1 MQSPRPLTLTCGDA
15 GGVGFDIA
23 ISAWLARHGESV
35 PPFYLLAQPG
45 ALAQRAR
52 LLGVKLPISQTSPS
66 EALTVFA
73 DSLPVVALENPQNAD
88 PGCALAEN
96 TAATIESIDRAVS
109 DVFHGLAGA
118 VVTLPIAKKPLQD
131 AGFAFPGH
139 TEYLAHLAKQNIGIN
154 VLPVM
159 MLAGP
164 NLRAIPVTV
173 HVPLADVPSLLS
185 AGKIINT
192 CKIAINDLRTRF
204 GIREPRIAVSGLNPH
219 AGENG
224 AFGEE
229 DASIIRPAIEAL
241 AAEGFAVTGPLPADT
256 MFHPAAREK
265 YDAAVCMY
273 HDQALIPAK
282 ALDFEKT
289 VNVTLGLPFIRTSPD
304 HGTAFDIAGSG
315 KADPT
320 SLIEALKLADK
331 LVRRS
336 EDARA

>member
-1 MQSPRPLTLTCGDA
+1 MQSPRPLALTCGDA
-15 GGVGFDIA
+15 GGAGLDIA
-23 ISAWLARHGESV
+23 ISAWLARRGESV

-45 ALAQRAR
+45 AVADRAR
-52 LLGVKLPISQTSPS
+52 LLGADLSIRQTSPG
-66 EALTVFA
+66 EALSVFA
-73 DSLPVVALENPQNAD
+73 EDLPIVTLENPQNAN
-88 PGCALAEN
+88 PGSALALN

-109 DVFHGLAGA
+109 DVIHGLAGA

-139 TEYLAHLAKQNIGIN
+139 TEYLAHLAKRTIGID
-154 VLPVM
+154 VVPVM

-173 HVPLADVPSLLS
+173 HVPLADVPSMLS
-185 AGKIINT
+185 AGKIVQV
-192 CKIAINDLRTRF
+192 CKIAANELRTRF
-204 GIREPRIAVSGLNPH
+204 GIPEPRIAIAGLNPH
-219 AGENG
+219 AGEDG

-229 DASIIRPAIEAL
+229 DSSIIRPAVEAL
-241 AAEGFAVTGPLPADT
+241 AAEGFSVTGPLPADT

-282 ALDFEKT
+282 ALDFERT
-289 VNVTLGLPFIRTSPD
+289 VNVTLGLPFVRTSPD
-304 HGTAFDIAGSG
+304 HGTAFDIAGTG
-315 KADPT
+315 KANPT